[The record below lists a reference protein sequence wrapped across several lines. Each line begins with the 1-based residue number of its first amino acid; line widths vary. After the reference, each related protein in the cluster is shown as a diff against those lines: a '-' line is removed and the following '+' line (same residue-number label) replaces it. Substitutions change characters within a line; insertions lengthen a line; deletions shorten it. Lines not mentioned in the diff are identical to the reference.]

1 MTTMPADTACDV
13 IGVDDIEDIIGADF
27 IAPNERYENKKDV
40 VPKVRKR
47 KNIVGKKRDE
57 LTPLTSEE
65 NQNLLAKEND
75 GCLNIVPGLLR
86 HSQLLL
92 LIIPLISYVIIN
104 IIIK

>member
-1 MTTMPADTACDV
+1 MPSDTACDV

-47 KNIVGKKRDE
+47 KNLVGKKRDE

-65 NQNLLAKEND
+65 NQNLLTEND